1 MREFGV
7 IKQNQT
13 LALTRLREIKA
24 GVCDGEE
31 VSSSSP
37 GSEKLRS
44 VGRFEVFDAKY

>member
-1 MREFGV
+1 MRGFGV

-24 GVCDGEE
+24 GVGDGEE